1 MFYKLAKVGRIVS
14 KIHGEIGKFNWLF
27 IMSFYMINNSFYFWK
42 AICQGEI
49 TPELYIFLF

>member
-1 MFYKLAKVGRIVS
+1 MDKQERINYL
-14 KIHGEIGKFNWLF
+14 IE
-27 IMSFYMINNSFYFWK
+27 MIRCTEPMYFWK